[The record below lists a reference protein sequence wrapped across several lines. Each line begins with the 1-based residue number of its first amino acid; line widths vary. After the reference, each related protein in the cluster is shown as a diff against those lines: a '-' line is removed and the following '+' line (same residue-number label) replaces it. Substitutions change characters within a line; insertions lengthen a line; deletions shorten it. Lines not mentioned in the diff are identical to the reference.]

1 MQIIQE
7 ALTFDDV
14 LLVPAHSTVLPR
26 EVSMQTQ
33 LTRGISLNIPLV
45 SAAMDTVTE
54 ARLAIAIAQEGG
66 IGIIHKN
73 MTIEQQALE
82 VHRVKKY
89 ETGVIKDP
97 ITVAPNVSIR
107 EVLQLT
113 QANRISG
120 VPVVDGN
127 ELVGIVTSRD
137 LRFETR
143 FDEPVSKVMTPKER
157 LITVNENADRKDV
170 LALLHK
176 HRIEKVLV
184 VNEAFHL
191 RGLITVKDIQKAKD
205 YPNACKDD
213 LERLRVGAAVGTGS
227 DTEERVAALV
237 EAGVDVIIVD
247 TAHGHSQGVLDRV
260 RWVKQNYPNLQVI
273 GGNIAT
279 AAAALALVEA
289 GADGV
294 KVGIGPGSICTTRIV
309 AGVGVPQITAV
320 SNVADALKGTGV
332 PLIADG
338 GVRYSGDVAKA
349 LAAGAY
355 AIMLGGMF
363 AGTEEAPGEVELFQG
378 RSYKSYRGMGSL
390 GAMSQAQGSSDRY
403 FQEES
408 ADTVEKL
415 VPEGIEG
422 RVPYKGSMLA
432 VIHQLLGGIRASM
445 GYTGCATIEI
455 MHDKAQFVRVTSAGM
470 RESHVHD
477 VTITKEAPNYRM
489 E

>member
-26 EVSMQTQ
+26 EVSMQTK
-33 LTRGISLNIPLV
+33 LTRGISLNIPLI

-73 MTIEQQALE
+73 MTIEQQANE

-107 EVLQLT
+107 EVLALT
-113 QANRISG
+113 QANKISG
-120 VPVVDGN
+120 VPVVDGD

-143 FDEPVSKVMTPKER
+143 FNEPVSSVMTPKER
-157 LITVNENADRKDV
+157 LITVQENADRKEV

-205 YPNACKDD
+205 YPNACKDEQ
-213 LERLRVGAAVGTGS
+213 ERLRVGAAVGTGY
-227 DTEERVAALV
+227 DTEERVTALV

-260 RWVKQNYPNLQVI
+260 RWAKQKYPDLQVI

-294 KVGIGPGSICTTRIV
+294 KVGIGPGSICTTRII

-338 GVRYSGDVAKA
+338 GIRYSGDVAKA

-422 RVPYKGSMLA
+422 RVPYKGSLLA

-445 GYTGCATIEI
+445 GYTGCETIEI
-455 MHDKAQFVRVTSAGM
+455 MHEKAQFVRVTSAGM